1 MKKTIAIA
9 VVSATMVVLAFAGT
23 ATADA
28 GIKKLAKQECKVE
41 RATDRAEFVAKYG
54 GTGKAALKRCVKAEK
69 REARADCKEDRR
81 EEPAEFA
88 VEYGGTGKAA
98 LKRCVA
104 DELR

>member
-9 VVSATMVVLAFAGT
+9 AAAATMAVMAFAGT

-41 RATDRAEFVAKYG
+41 RATDRAEFIAKYG
-54 GTGKAALKRCVKAEK
+54 GTGKAAIKRCM
-69 REARADCKEDRR
+69 
-81 EEPAEFA
+81 
-88 VEYGGTGKAA
+88 
-98 LKRCVA
+98 A

>member
-9 VVSATMVVLAFAGT
+9 ATAATMAVMAFAGT
-23 ATADA
+23 ASADA

-41 RATDRAEFVAKYG
+41 RATDRGEFIAKYG
-54 GTGKAALKRCVKAEK
+54 GTGKAAIKRCVRAEK

-81 EEPAEFA
+81 EEPAEFSI
-88 VEYGGTGKAA
+88 EYGGTGSAA
-98 LKRCVA
+98 IKRCMA